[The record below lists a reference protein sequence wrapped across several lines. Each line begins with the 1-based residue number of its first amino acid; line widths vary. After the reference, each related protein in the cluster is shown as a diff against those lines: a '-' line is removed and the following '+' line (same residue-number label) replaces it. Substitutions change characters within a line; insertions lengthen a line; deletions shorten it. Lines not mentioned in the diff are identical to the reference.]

1 MIKVVDCIDEIVA
14 RCFNDQ
20 ELVDILEF
28 TVGGTK
34 VTVKDQFL
42 FHYET
47 ACYLGSKDSLIRG
60 LLYKTHLQ
68 QDIILKLQDYRRNL
82 MKILEL
88 GEYSKVKL
96 GYKEQL
102 GTETTVGVSAGQ
114 STHDTKQADNYSG
127 HDSNTNVNISDT
139 RTGASETN
147 RVEELKTVIP
157 QPTINPNPAMQS
169 NTTVR
174 KYDLQNREV
183 IEERENSTTPQL
195 NDPQYDESEEKIGY
209 QHLSKDLTTNQSI
222 DTNVTNTSRGSSSV
236 SDGTNKTARTSV
248 KGNKSDAHDKTV
260 EFRTNDARVR
270 L

>member
-14 RCFNDQ
+14 RCFSDQ

-28 TVGGTK
+28 TIGGTK

-47 ACYLGSKDSLIRG
+47 ACYLGSKDSLFRG

-157 QPTINPNPAMQS
+157 QPTMGSVPT